1 MREKE
6 KVKWGAAAPS
16 IKRIEPG
23 HFLRTSLSF
32 GALAAAFGVWAAWR
46 PLPSFL
52 PPPGP
57 LSYHCTYGAAWI
69 VNHVAP
75 AFLSNPSKSYQ
86 RYIEAIT
93 ATGEIHGLYGRLM
106 IGGVCALIPIGWAAW
121 RYLVPK
127 DGLIFLRGAKRLEG
141 RKAVKKLKAKLA
153 RSVRLRPDHEIA
165 PDILYPAD
173 LWTRHM
179 LIVAGTGAGK
189 STILRPLIE
198 KIVKSNE
205 QMLLFDPKGEFTR
218 AFRSPILIAP
228 WDERG
233 WAWDIAAD
241 MRNIGFARRFAT
253 ATVKEGTDPMWANAA
268 RQLVVGS
275 MLYLRAVQGTGWG
288 WRDLADT
295 LALPQPRLLGIMKVH
310 FPEAVRAV
318 ERASV
323 TTQGVLINLTA
334 FCSAIFDLADAWEE
348 TPTSRRVSFYDW
360 ITLPELAPRQI
371 ILQGNGAYPDITKSY
386 VEGIFSVISGLVN
399 SVELEDSPNRKIWIV
414 CEELPQMGKIPIR
427 PLFELGRSRGLRCIG
442 VCQDLAQLEEIHGA
456 QTVKS
461 LVSMSGSILIGQVSQ
476 GDTAE
481 TLAKA
486 LGAREVERRNI
497 STSFGPGGSQSVSY
511 ARETIPLY
519 TASELGSRLGLDAV
533 RGGVTFAL
541 ALEGDAYE
549 LFWPSYPIPDVR
561 RAHVPS
567 KWAMGLTRPIG
578 SDPEDLTDHSDA
590 SPFDMPVKIDPAF
603 WLDDEQALPANDA
616 SSDDDLSWAEAI
628 LADETDSHQASPR
641 VEA

>member
-1 MREKE
+1 MRERD
-6 KVKWGAAAPS
+6 KVGWGVAAPS
-16 IKRIEPG
+16 IKHIQPG
-23 HFLRTSLSF
+23 KFLRTSLAG
-32 GALAAAFGVWAAWR
+32 GAVAAAFGVWASWR
-46 PLPSFL
+46 PLTNFL
-52 PPPGP
+52 PPPST
-57 LSYHCTYGAAWI
+57 LSYHCTQGAAWI
-69 VNHVAP
+69 VNRMAP
-75 AFLSNPSKSYQ
+75 AFFSNSAKAYQ
-86 RYIEAIT
+86 RYIEAII
-93 ATGEIHGLYGRLM
+93 ATGEIHGLYSRLM
-106 IGGVCALIPIGWAAW
+106 VGAGCALIPIGWAAW
-121 RYLVPK
+121 RYLKPQ

-141 RKAVKKLKAKLA
+141 PKAVKKLKAKLA

-165 PDILYPAD
+165 PDIAYPAD

-218 AFRSPILIAP
+218 AFRAPVLIAP

-233 WAWDIAAD
+233 WAWDIASD

-310 FPEAVRAV
+310 FPEAVRTV

-334 FCSAIFDLADAWEE
+334 FCSAIFDLADAWED

-360 ITLPELAPRQI
+360 ITLPELSPRQI
-371 ILQGNGAYPDITKSY
+371 ILQGNGAYPDTTKSY
-386 VEGIFSVISGLVN
+386 VEGLFSVISGLVN
-399 SVELEDSPNRKIWIV
+399 SVELEDSPNRKMWII

-497 STSFGPGGSQSVSY
+497 STSFGPGGSHSVSY

-519 TASELGSRLGLDAV
+519 TASELGSRLGLDTV

-541 ALEGDAYE
+541 ALEGNAYE
-549 LFWPSYPIPDVR
+549 LFWPSYPMPEAR
-561 RAHVPS
+561 PAHVPS
-567 KWAMGLTRPIG
+567 KWALGLTRPVG
-578 SDPEDLTDHSDA
+578 SDQKDLSDETDA

-603 WLDDEQALPANDA
+603 WLDDEQALPAGDA
-616 SSDDDLSWAEAI
+616 SCDDDLSWVEAI
-628 LADETDSHQASPR
+628 LADDSDNQQTSSRA
-641 VEA
+641 EA

>member
-1 MREKE
+1 MRERD
-6 KVKWGAAAPS
+6 KVRWGVAAPS
-16 IKRIEPG
+16 IKHIQPG
-23 HFLRTSLSF
+23 KFLRTSLVG
-32 GALAAAFGVWAAWR
+32 GAVAAAFGVWASWR
-46 PLPSFL
+46 PLPNFL
-52 PPPGP
+52 PPPST
-57 LSYHCTYGAAWI
+57 LSYHCTQGAAWI
-69 VNHVAP
+69 VNHMAP
-75 AFLSNPSKSYQ
+75 AFFSNPAKAYQ
-86 RYIEAIT
+86 RYIEAII
-93 ATGEIHGLYGRLM
+93 ATGEIHGLYSRLM
-106 IGGVCALIPIGWAAW
+106 VGAGCALIPIGWAAW
-121 RYLVPK
+121 RYLKPQ

-141 RKAVKKLKAKLA
+141 PKAVKKLKAKLA

-165 PDILYPAD
+165 PDIAYPAD

-218 AFRSPILIAP
+218 AFRAPILIAP

-233 WAWDIAAD
+233 WAWDIASD

-275 MLYLRAVQGTGWG
+275 MLYLRAVQGIGWG

-310 FPEAVRAV
+310 FPEAVRTV

-323 TTQGVLINLTA
+323 TTQGVLINLAA
-334 FCSAIFDLADAWEE
+334 FCSAIFDLADAWED

-360 ITLPELAPRQI
+360 ITLPELGPRQI

-386 VEGIFSVISGLVN
+386 VEGLFSVISGLVN
-399 SVELEDSPNRKIWIV
+399 SVELEDSPNRKVWII

-497 STSFGPGGSQSVSY
+497 STSFGPGDSHSVSY

-519 TASELGSRLGLDAV
+519 TASELGSRLGLDTV

-541 ALEGDAYE
+541 ALEGNAYE
-549 LFWPSYPIPDVR
+549 LFWPSYPMPAAR
-561 RAHVPS
+561 PAHVPS

-578 SDPEDLTDHSDA
+578 SDQKNLTDETDA

-603 WLDDEQALPANDA
+603 WLDDEQALPAGDA
-616 SSDDDLSWAEAI
+616 SCDDDLSWAEAI
-628 LADETDSHQASPR
+628 LADDSDGQQTSSRA
-641 VEA
+641 EA